1 MKRIEDIELMST
13 EELDI
18 AANECPVEG
27 PVDLMDRLAD
37 AIVVSELTKRHNTPF
52 HPIYAITGAIAAAAA
67 SLAVIFTISR
77 GPKDTYSD
85 PKLAYAELE
94 KTFEYISSKMNAGI
108 EIACEAKPVIEK
120 TNNVINKIK

>member
-1 MKRIEDIELMST
+1 MKRIEDIERMSA

-18 AANECPVEG
+18 AANECPMEE

-37 AIVVSELTKRHNTPF
+37 ALIVSEFAERHRTPF
-52 HPIYAITGAIAAAAA
+52 RPVYAFTGAIAAVAAC
-67 SLAVIFTISR
+67 LAVVLTISR
-77 GPKDTYSD
+77 EPENTYSD

-94 KTFEYISSKMNAGI
+94 RTFEYISSKMNAGI

-120 TNNVINKIK
+120 TNNVINK